1 MAASR
6 SAYRPRS
13 GASAAK
19 ENVHRFRKRRWIN
32 MSTTMVPALDMNK
45 LNAFIGE
52 FVTDLGAAVLTGMVV
67 MERSWDSTKPSSARH

>member
-1 MAASR
+1 
-6 SAYRPRS
+6 
-13 GASAAK
+13 
-19 ENVHRFRKRRWIN
+19 
-32 MSTTMVPALDMNK
+32 MVPALDMNK